1 MVELNGIYFE
11 LKVLNS
17 VEFIWIVFVFVDLNC
32 DLIERFLE
40 YVSYFNEEFIVV
52 IGEYKVLFLFVCN
65 LGMMYVIVESIDNF
79 NYLVD
84 YSVFVVFVDFEV
96 RVIGRFKLKRELG
109 KLLISDF

>member
-1 MVELNGIYFE
+1 M
-11 LKVLNS
+11 
-17 VEFIWIVFVFVDLNC
+17 
-32 DLIERFLE
+32 
-40 YVSYFNEEFIVV
+40 SYFNEEFIVV